1 MGRNRRLLAF
11 FLAIL
16 FAVGAIDGIRSIG
29 KYAYRRAPGTRNV
42 QSYRRVPGRL
52 RRQVGRNPPSD
63 TISGDGST
71 RLVQS
76 LGYQPQSVCNPVNT
90 PIEFDITLFLDASGK
105 TDYVKALAELE
116 FRLWEYGDKW
126 SVVYDWRPWPLPP
139 YRASAPGSVAL
150 QVDIRRKDEPK
161 AIDRRWLN
169 QFSFLSDCKPY
180 RSNLF
185 RCLIAMHFDVLDEE
199 KLDALLADELQLVVT
214 LLHNDQLAL
223 DHGEQVRRL
232 GKLHCVGRIA
242 PDGPH
247 NDRITLRSGSVFHW
261 DWHACLLQEEGK
273 GVALRVGVAH
283 SPEYGDL
290 FQRCAKLPDD
300 AVAAAATAFSVQS
313 AYYYGTPRNVVSW
326 SARDS
331 VASCHQLA
339 LFLQQMLSGSGASSK
354 LIRFFWANHTTGHV
368 LVHAVTADSK
378 TPLLIDPTVGCIY
391 LCDLREISPDKLP
404 APIVLPHFRSIPGCD
419 IRSLADPS
427 TTILSHDSAER
438 HVFPTR
444 FGPTEVILEPRPDP
458 APGDIAARA
467 GCRVP
472 PRQNHHRPSAGC
484 PTANGGNAGG
494 L

>member
-76 LGYQPQSVCNPVNT
+76 LGYQPQSVCNPVDT

-199 KLDALLADELQLVVT
+199 KLDALLADELQLVVA

-232 GKLHCVGRIA
+232 GKLRCVGRIA

-273 GVALRVGVAH
+273 GVAPARGRCTLAGVRRPLPTLRKVAGRCGRGGGDSVFRAIGLLLRNAARRGFVERSGFGGLLPSIGSLFTTDALGQRRLVEADQVFLGEPH
-283 SPEYGDL
+283 YRSRLGPCGDCRLEDAFANRSDGRMHLPLRSPRNL
-290 FQRCAKLPDD
+290 ARQ
-300 AVAAAATAFSVQS
+300 
-313 AYYYGTPRNVVSW
+313 TPRSDC
-326 SARDS
+326 SSPFPLDS
-331 VASCHQLA
+331 RLRHP
-339 LFLQQMLSGSGASSK
+339 
-354 LIRFFWANHTTGHV
+354 
-368 LVHAVTADSK
+368 LV
-378 TPLLIDPTVGCIY
+378 G
-391 LCDLREISPDKLP
+391 
-404 APIVLPHFRSIPGCD
+404 
-419 IRSLADPS
+419 
-427 TTILSHDSAER
+427 
-438 HVFPTR
+438 
-444 FGPTEVILEPRPDP
+444 
-458 APGDIAARA
+458 
-467 GCRVP
+467 
-472 PRQNHHRPSAGC
+472 
-484 PTANGGNAGG
+484 
-494 L
+494 